1 MVTRGRKKTK
11 STVVFGSVTLLFDLD
26 PYVKRENPLDAK
38 WFWPGFT
45 GELFQSD
52 RKTSSAFVVVL
63 DRDGNFLADRVI
75 RDLRGRSIRAAAA
88 RNDGSLLFGGLANGV
103 SNWLGIINTK

>member
-1 MVTRGRKKTK
+1 
-11 STVVFGSVTLLFDLD
+11 
-26 PYVKRENPLDAK
+26 
-38 WFWPGFT
+38 
-45 GELFQSD
+45 
-52 RKTSSAFVVVL
+52 
-63 DRDGNFLADRVI
+63 VI